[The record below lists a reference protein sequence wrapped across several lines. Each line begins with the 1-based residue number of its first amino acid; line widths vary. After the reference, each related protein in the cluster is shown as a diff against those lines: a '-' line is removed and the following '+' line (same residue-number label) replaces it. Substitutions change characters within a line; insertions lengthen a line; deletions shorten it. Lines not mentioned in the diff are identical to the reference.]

1 MNKLVMFTMVTKVN
15 VQLGTFKIIV
25 PPMISATI
33 CTASPTDLSCV
44 VLVVLKPMSRII
56 MVENELTTPFG
67 IALVMQILISLRL
80 FASVNFAR
88 DLRCEDANEEQD
100 SFRIRET

>member
-1 MNKLVMFTMVTKVN
+1 MNRLVMFTIVTKVD

-56 MVENELTTPFG
+56 IVENELTTPFG
-67 IALVMQILISLRL
+67 IALKILVSLRL
-80 FASVNFAR
+80 FVGTDFPR
-88 DLRCEDANEEQD
+88 DLRREDADKQQD